1 MAQVTLRIN
10 GYAYTV
16 GCKDGEEEHLQ
27 AMAGEVERRIDTVK
41 AVAGQSGEARMLV
54 MASLLM
60 ADDLYEL
67 NKGRQGGAPMPH
79 WLSCPSTHARRCW
92 CAATP
97 VLEFTGSSGM
107 CTIWACTTRSVS
119 TPANRCS
126 MRWRCCP
133 PRRGGAPWMPMAA
146 LDKALTSPS

>member
-67 NKGRQGGAPMPH
+67 SKGRQGGAPMPAPTDPK
-79 WLSCPSTHARRCW
+79 LGRRLGKL
-92 CAATP
+92 AQRA
-97 VLEFTGSSGM
+97 ED
-107 CTIWACTTRSVS
+107 I
-119 TPANRCS
+119 
-126 MRWRCCP
+126 
-133 PRRGGAPWMPMAA
+133 A
-146 LDKALTSPS
+146 LDLERP